1 MVELRAELMK
11 LETTIKSLGLEQ
23 ITGMRKTLVTMV
35 DWRVEY
41 KNLEIATKETQ
52 VLFFAIIL
60 YIVNFLMSS

>member
-1 MVELRAELMK
+1 MVELKAELMK
-11 LETTIKSLGLEQ
+11 LETTTKSLGLEQ

-35 DWRVEY
+35 DWKVEY

>member
-35 DWRVEY
+35 DWKVEY

-52 VLFFAIIL
+52 VLFL
-60 YIVNFLMSS
+60 L

>member
-35 DWRVEY
+35 DWKVEY

-52 VLFFAIIL
+52 VLFWCYSL
-60 YIVNFLMSS
+60 VHRKFLDE

>member
-1 MVELRAELMK
+1 MVELKAELMK

-35 DWRVEY
+35 DWKVEY

-52 VLFFAIIL
+52 VLFCAMIL
-60 YIVNFLMSS
+60 YIVNFLMSR

>member
-1 MVELRAELMK
+1 MVELKAELMK

-35 DWRVEY
+35 DWKVEY

-52 VLFFAIIL
+52 VLFVL
-60 YIVNFLMSS
+60 HSCTS

>member
-1 MVELRAELMK
+1 MVELKAELMK

-35 DWRVEY
+35 DWKVEY

-52 VLFFAIIL
+52 VLFWCYIL
-60 YIVNFLMSS
+60 VRRKFLDE